1 MAAPMRKISRRTALG
16 LGLAVGTS
24 AVALPGAEAASPHGP
39 AGAGHARSAVTKA
52 FTADR
57 STVLRNPLNGWVL
70 YGDTSFPDD
79 FWTSRDAIRVPGV
92 EGTVRASDYASTFYL
107 RIAWS
112 RLEPAEGVYGW
123 DTDKDLKAAIATAQE
138 RGLRLA
144 FRVVVDSRDKSYG
157 FTPDFVRDAGA
168 AGYETRTGS
177 RTVWSPY
184 PDDPVF
190 QAKYAAFV
198 RAFAQRFDD
207 PGTVDF
213 IDGYGLGKW
222 GEGHSMRYVDYAN
235 RESVLRWVVDLYADA
250 FTRVPLAIN
259 YHRLIGAEK
268 DWGAPDADSERLL
281 DIAVDRGFMLRHDAF
296 GMTTYYG
303 DWERAYAEKWR
314 YRRPILMEGGWVT
327 TQHNYTVDPRGYE
340 TVADVRNGEFDDSA
354 EAHVSA
360 LDFRNG
366 ETLSWFTGSFDLV
379 KKVVA
384 EAGYRLYPTTVKAP
398 AHVVAG
404 ATAEVRHDWANLGW
418 ANLPNDLPQWKNK
431 YRPAVALLRADGTA
445 AHIYVDS
452 GSDPSAWR
460 KGAVVS
466 HIFRARLAG
475 VAKGGYRWGVAIVDT
490 TRGNAPGIELAA
502 KEATVGGWLVVG
514 DVTVH

>member
-1 MAAPMRKISRRTALG
+1 
-16 LGLAVGTS
+16 
-24 AVALPGAEAASPHGP
+24 
-39 AGAGHARSAVTKA
+39 
-52 FTADR
+52 
-57 STVLRNPLNGWVL
+57 
-70 YGDTSFPDD
+70 
-79 FWTSRDAIRVPGV
+79 
-92 EGTVRASDYASTFYL
+92 
-107 RIAWS
+107 
-112 RLEPAEGVYGW
+112 
-123 DTDKDLKAAIATAQE
+123 
-138 RGLRLA
+138 
-144 FRVVVDSRDKSYG
+144 
-157 FTPDFVRDAGA
+157 
-168 AGYETRTGS
+168 
-177 RTVWSPY
+177 
-184 PDDPVF
+184 
-190 QAKYAAFV
+190 
-198 RAFAQRFDD
+198 
-207 PGTVDF
+207 
-213 IDGYGLGKW
+213 
-222 GEGHSMRYVDYAN
+222 
-235 RESVLRWVVDLYADA
+235 
-250 FTRVPLAIN
+250 
-259 YHRLIGAEK
+259 
-268 DWGAPDADSERLL
+268 
-281 DIAVDRGFMLRHDAF
+281 MLRHDAF

-314 YRRPILMEGGWVT
+314 CRRPILMEGGWVT

-354 EAHVSA
+354 EAHVNA

-404 ATAEVRHDWANLGW
+404 ATAKVRHDWANLGW
-418 ANLPNDLPQWKNK
+418 ANLPNDPPQWKNK
-431 YRPAVALLRADGTA
+431 CRSAVALLRADGTA
-445 AHIYVDS
+445 AHVFVDS

-475 VAKGGYRWGVAIVDT
+475 VAKVGYRWGAIVDT

>member
-1 MAAPMRKISRRTALG
+1 MGKISRRTALG

-24 AVALPGAEAASPHGP
+24 AVALPGASAASPRTP
-39 AGAGHARSAVTKA
+39 AGARRRSAALTKT
-52 FTADR
+52 FTADH

-70 YGDTSFPDD
+70 YGDTSFPDN
-79 FWTSRDAIRVPGV
+79 FWTARDGISVPGV
-92 EGTVRASDYASTFYL
+92 DGTVRASDYASTFYL

-112 RLEPAEGVYGW
+112 LLEPSEGVYGW
-123 DTDKDLKAAIATAQE
+123 DTNEDLKAAIATARE

-168 AGYETRTGS
+168 AGYETQTGS
-177 RTVWSPY
+177 KTVWSPY
-184 PDDPVF
+184 PDDPIF
-190 QAKYAAFV
+190 QEKYAAFV
-198 RAFAQRFDD
+198 RAFAEKYDD
-207 PGTVDF
+207 PDTVDF

-222 GEGHSMRYVDYAN
+222 GEGHSMKYIDSAN
-235 RESVLRWVVDLYADA
+235 RESVLRWVVDLYADG
-250 FTRVPLAIN
+250 FSRVPLAIN

-314 YRRPILMEGGWVT
+314 DRRPILMEGGWVT
-327 TQHNYTVDPRGYE
+327 TQHSYTDDPRGYK
-340 TVADVRNGEFDDSA
+340 TVADVRQGEFDDSV

-360 LDFRNG
+360 MDFRIG
-366 ETLSWFTGSFDLV
+366 ETLSWFTGRFDLV
-379 KKVVA
+379 QQVVA

-398 AHVVAG
+398 AHVTAG
-404 ATAEVRHDWANLGW
+404 STTKLHHEWANLGW
-418 ANLPNDLPQWKNK
+418 AYLPNDLPQWNHK

-445 AHIYVDS
+445 AHVFVDS
-452 GSDPSAWR
+452 GSEPSAWR
-460 KGAVVS
+460 KDAVAT
-466 HIFRARLAG
+466 HTFRARLAG
-475 VAKGGYRWGVAIVDT
+475 VAKGDYRWGVAIVDT
-490 TRGNAPGIELAA
+490 TRGNVPGIELAA
-502 KEATVGGWLVVG
+502 QEATAGGWLVVG